1 MEALKDKLTWLWQKV
16 GTRNM
21 LLLLLAGGLFLLS
34 QASGQLSEKEK
45 TVPEQ
50 AEEQNK
56 GVSVQEE
63 GMHENSDCEKRL
75 KELLSGVKGVG
86 KAEVMI
92 TYANHGEKIVLKDS
106 RSSTESLNETDAS
119 GGTRVN
125 ISSQK
130 EEETIYEAEN
140 TPFVTKE
147 YTAEVSGVLVVC
159 EGGGNAE
166 VAMRIVSATEALFGV
181 PAHRIVVLEMK

>member
-56 GVSVQEE
+56 GVSV
-63 GMHENSDCEKRL
+63 R
-75 KELLSGVKGVG
+75 
-86 KAEVMI
+86 
-92 TYANHGEKIVLKDS
+92 
-106 RSSTESLNETDAS
+106 DA
-119 GGTRVN
+119 
-125 ISSQK
+125 
-130 EEETIYEAEN
+130 
-140 TPFVTKE
+140 
-147 YTAEVSGVLVVC
+147 
-159 EGGGNAE
+159 
-166 VAMRIVSATEALFGV
+166 
-181 PAHRIVVLEMK
+181 